1 MMHNYRFHISV
12 LYKLK
17 PKKFNLTS
25 YCRKTVCHVTNAHI
39 ITYNML
45 DTVTDVEC
53 ERFGEKS
60 LEFERY

>member
-1 MMHNYRFHISV
+1 MMRNYRFHISV

-25 YCRKTVCHVTNAHI
+25 YCRKTVYHVTSAHI

-45 DTVTDVEC
+45 DTVTDVEF
-53 ERFGEKS
+53 ERFGEMS
-60 LEFERY
+60 